1 MTFDLRGDQTHVVVG
16 VCLPSAAFLFF
27 FYARD
32 HHGTELPALL
42 SCAAVVGG
50 GGFPTQLRVLERNYP
65 SVAETHVVLA
75 QLVCVLHHAL
85 LEALSTKWRLML
97 LQYHLYIQ

>member
-1 MTFDLRGDQTHVVVG
+1 MSFDLRGDQTHVVVG

-50 GGFPTQLRVLERNYP
+50 VFPTQLRVLERNYP

>member
-50 GGFPTQLRVLERNYP
+50 VFPTKLRVLERNYP

>member
-32 HHGTELPALL
+32 HRGTELPALL

-50 GGFPTQLRVLERNYP
+50 FSPP
-65 SVAETHVVLA
+65 IAEGSGEELP
-75 QLVCVLHHAL
+75 
-85 LEALSTKWRLML
+85 LSS
-97 LQYHLYIQ
+97 

>member
-32 HHGTELPALL
+32 HRGTELPALL

-50 GGFPTQLRVLERNYP
+50 GVSPP
-65 SVAETHVVLA
+65 S
-75 QLVCVLHHAL
+75 
-85 LEALSTKWRLML
+85 
-97 LQYHLYIQ
+97 

>member
-50 GGFPTQLRVLERNYP
+50 GGFPHP
-65 SVAETHVVLA
+65 AEGSGEELP
-75 QLVCVLHHAL
+75 
-85 LEALSTKWRLML
+85 LSS
-97 LQYHLYIQ
+97 